1 MHLLQVSQQMGLQIP
16 PIIKT
21 GSAQVCSRMLIA
33 TQQLRTLDD
42 ILGKVKLRHIM
53 HDQEAKVLFFTSS
66 VLVCEQSLLQH
77 REAEVFCGL
86 LSTSPVS
93 EDKLLRH
100 GLFLIGL
107 KMAYVFLYY

>member
-16 PIIKT
+16 PIIRT
-21 GSAQVCSRMLIA
+21 GSAQVCSQMLIA

-42 ILGKVKLRHIM
+42 ILGKVKLCRVM
-53 HDQEAKVLFFTSS
+53 HDWEAKFLVSTS
-66 VLVCEQSLLQH
+66 VLVCEQSLLQN

-100 GLFLIGL
+100 GLIFIGL
-107 KMAYVFLYY
+107 EMASTFLYY